1 MKKLLIPIL
10 LLTSSWLTAQAL
22 YFPPL
27 SGDTWETVSP
37 AELGWCADRV
47 EDLLQFVAENNSK
60 SFLILKD
67 GRIVVER
74 YYGDHD
80 AGAMWYWASA
90 GKSLMAVLVGLAQ
103 QDGQLDIEAPASD
116 YLGLGWTDCAP
127 EDEARIRIRHQISM
141 STGLDDSL
149 EPTGATSNCFE
160 PECFQCLADTSTRWA
175 YHNSPYRI
183 VQDILESA
191 VGQNK
196 TLYTRQRLGNR
207 IGMAGFWFNYVYYST
222 ARDMARFGLFTLAR
236 GSWAGDTV
244 LTDQAYFDAMTNTS
258 QPMNPAYGYLWW
270 LNGKDAYLLPGPQF
284 SFSGS
289 LFPSAPDD
297 LIAALG
303 LNEQRIYV
311 VPSAGLVVVRQGES
325 AGGASPAASSFDNQL
340 WQRIMALPC
349 AVSSTDNLG
358 EQGGGLRVAPNPA
371 RLELEVTAPEP
382 LREISLFGL
391 DGQRWRRWLVSGTQV
406 SLSLQGLPAGLYFL
420 QAVSAQGRWVE
431 RVVVME

>member
-1 MKKLLIPIL
+1 MKKFLIPIL
-10 LLTSSWLTAQAL
+10 LLASSWLAAQSL

-27 SGDTWETVSP
+27 SGDTWETVTP
-37 AELGWCADRV
+37 AELGWCAERV
-47 EDLLQFVAENNSK
+47 EALLQFVAENNTR

-67 GRIVVER
+67 GRIVLEH
-74 YYGDHD
+74 YFGGHD

-103 QDGQLDIEAPASD
+103 QDGQLDIEAPARD
-116 YLGLGWTDCAP
+116 YLGAGWTDCAP

-149 EPTGATSNCFE
+149 EPAGATSNCFE

-183 VQDILESA
+183 VQDILETA

-196 TLYTRQRLGNR
+196 TIYTRQRLGNR
-207 IGMAGFWFNYVYYST
+207 IGMAGFWFNYIYYST
-222 ARDMARFGLFTLAR
+222 ARDMARFGLFTLA
-236 GSWAGDTV
+236 GGNWAGDAV
-244 LTDQAYFDAMTNTS
+244 LTDQAYFDAMVNTS

-270 LNGKDAYLLPGPQF
+270 LNGKGSYLLPGLQF
-284 SFSGS
+284 SFPGA
-289 LFPSAPDD
+289 LFPAAPDD

-340 WQRIMALPC
+340 WQRIMELPC
-349 AVSSTDNLG
+349 AVSAAAEPVG
-358 EQGGGLRVAPNPA
+358 QGAGLRVAPNPA
-371 RLELEVTAPEP
+371 RLTLEVAAPEP
-382 LREISLFGL
+382 LREIRLYGP
-391 DGQRWRRWLVSGTQV
+391 DGRLWRRWLVSGTPV
-406 SLSLQGLPAGLYFL
+406 TLPLQGLPAGLYFL
-420 QAVSAQGRWVE
+420 QAVSERGHWAE